1 MRYVDRS
8 EIKVVTGASMGLL
21 CAYALSTNKL
31 NVFEGIYRNV
41 NIKNKA
47 ELLYQVFFKK
57 LLWREINELLS
68 QKDNVDIP
76 LAFPVC
82 YIPLYNV
89 RYFWIH
95 RKYNPLWEQYFRAAI
110 NYPFLNILPSVLDHR
125 FAIDGGAADNIP
137 LYPLLKKGGEYLGPD
152 ENFDLILALHFD
164 ARYDYRKDFAPDI
177 PILDID
183 LGICN
188 NFKKNHYDFSTEYVE
203 EMLEKGEIYG
213 EKICKRI
220 FTGDCSKEGLQKTFD
235 EIFLEEHAARQKNIS
250 VDRFFSW
257 LNLIGKT
264 LRSDSKCNR
273 RLY

>member
-21 CAYALSTNKL
+21 CAYALATDKL
-31 NVFEGIYRNV
+31 DVFEGLYRNI

-47 ELLYQVFFKK
+47 ELFYQVFFKK
-57 LLWREINELLS
+57 LLWKEINEFLS
-68 QKDNVDIP
+68 LRDEVTIP

-82 YIPLYNV
+82 YVPLYNV
-89 RYFWIH
+89 RYFWILG
-95 RKYNPLWEQYFRAAI
+95 KYNPVWEKYFRAAI
-110 NYPFLNILPSVLDHR
+110 NYPFLNILPSTLDHR

-137 LYPLLKKGGEYLGPD
+137 IYPLLKKGGEYLGND
-152 ENFDLILALHFD
+152 EQFDLILVLHFD
-164 ARYDYRKDFAPDI
+164 ARFDYRKEFSPDI
-177 PILDID
+177 PVLDMD

-188 NFKKNHYDFSTEYVE
+188 NFKKNHYDFSTEYVN
-203 EMLEKGEIYG
+203 EMLEKAEAYG
-213 EKICKRI
+213 EKICERM
-220 FTGDCSKEGLQKTFD
+220 FSGDCSKEALQKKAD
-235 EIFLEEHAARQKNIS
+235 AIFLEEHAARQKNIS

-257 LNLIGKT
+257 LNLIGRA